1 LGRHLPQPNPIQ
13 VQIFHQSQGKTR
25 KAKNQN
31 PFCIMKFKTLK
42 SDISNPTIL
51 YIADWMALVQS
62 QFKTEVIFEN
72 VDELAAQL
80 EAWRVEYIRDQ
91 KHLESH
97 WGDQVTVVT
106 YGQEVILVSD
116 QRSGEFIKM
125 YDFDFA
131 PEPTTSRKR
140 PLLIL
145 LILTALLML
154 CSIEPARAESI
165 ADPAAVDSSVAD
177 FGIFGPRT
185 GAQYAAKMNRSVV
198 KGGKKTIKANR
209 RHTRRGGRR

>member
-1 LGRHLPQPNPIQ
+1 
-13 VQIFHQSQGKTR
+13 
-25 KAKNQN
+25 
-31 PFCIMKFKTLK
+31 MKFKTLK

-62 QFKTEVIFEN
+62 QFKKEVIFEN

-131 PEPTTSRKR
+131 PEPTASRKR

-154 CSIEPARAESI
+154 CSIEPAKAMTTDDSPRMDSCI
-165 ADPAAVDSSVAD
+165 KVSDPK
-177 FGIFGPRT
+177 GLFGPRT
-185 GAQYAAKMNRSVV
+185 GAQHAAKMNRSVV
-198 KGGKKTIKANR
+198 RSGKKTIRANR
-209 RHTRRGGRR
+209 RHTRKGGRR